1 MNYIANLNTPLSM
14 IVIGTNL
21 GAINLKEDWYDK
33 LAWSGIFIRN
43 LFFSIVILGILCV
56 LPLPVIAKMTTLI
69 MAACLAAGIGEEF
82 LCRVLLFNLFTKI
95 FESKKYVLVW
105 VTLASSWGAILL
117 MFGVVIII
125 SLSSIYAFNRRTNT
139 VFGH

>member
-1 MNYIANLNTPLSM
+1 MVLFITQFKLSDIISNLMNYIANLNTPLSM

-56 LPLPVIAKMTTLI
+56 LPLPVIAKMTNLI
-69 MAACLAAGIGEEF
+69 MAACSAAGLEKNFYVESYCLIY
-82 LCRVLLFNLFTKI
+82 LLK
-95 FESKKYVLVW
+95 
-105 VTLASSWGAILL
+105 
-117 MFGVVIII
+117 
-125 SLSSIYAFNRRTNT
+125 SLKVKNT
-139 VFGH
+139 F